1 MSGETEDQSVSKI
14 NEEPSNLKPKKER
27 KSNENIGRQ
36 QIADAITALSN
47 TLAQQ
52 ASENR
57 RKEKRQNTTNKWI
70 RGATLVFVI
79 VVTLGLFWQASIFNE
94 QLVEAKK
101 VFGPLKDQADASK
114 KAADSASKA
123 AEAMTRQT
131 EISEKALIQS
141 QRAWVG
147 PRNARFESQPTVG
160 QKNKLVVEYQNTGNE
175 PALGIGFYVEPF
187 TATLAEDSNGDVAKK
202 LIAYVTKCSKLP
214 SFAGAGVA
222 YPTSGLNASNLT
234 APIEDLMIDD
244 DVMSGKRIILLS
256 GCFAYQTGGAVH
268 HSAYC
273 YFYQN
278 GRVDSGHLAICQSG
292 NYAD

>member
-131 EISEKALIQS
+131 EISEKALI
-141 QRAWVG
+141 
-147 PRNARFESQPTVG
+147 
-160 QKNKLVVEYQNTGNE
+160 
-175 PALGIGFYVEPF
+175 
-187 TATLAEDSNGDVAKK
+187 
-202 LIAYVTKCSKLP
+202 
-214 SFAGAGVA
+214 
-222 YPTSGLNASNLT
+222 
-234 APIEDLMIDD
+234 
-244 DVMSGKRIILLS
+244 
-256 GCFAYQTGGAVH
+256 
-268 HSAYC
+268 
-273 YFYQN
+273 
-278 GRVDSGHLAICQSG
+278 
-292 NYAD
+292 